1 LATQANKKTPTWIIV
16 VIILILAGPAIWAL
30 TIFINL
36 IAAMSIVGILL
47 VVAFIALF
55 VYVNKRVNG

>member
-1 LATQANKKTPTWIIV
+1 MATQTNKKTPTWIIV

-30 TIFINL
+30 TITINL
-36 IAAMSIVGILL
+36 VAAMSIVGILL

>member
-1 LATQANKKTPTWIIV
+1 MATQTNKKTPTWIIV

-30 TIFINL
+30 TIAINL
-36 IAAMSIVGILL
+36 VAAMSIVGILL